1 MKITRIEKWK
11 VVVPMRPDSINSP
24 EYTSE
29 DDELSTFWK
38 VPKHIIRI
46 HTSDSGIVG
55 IGETGR
61 GCPAEAVDRAIAAL
75 VGREVESIDLHR
87 LPIEGWAPYM
97 AFEMALFDIVGKQ
110 QLPFLSAL
118 PRHRPGRCP
127 GAAAP
132 AGGGL
137 RGSGAQGQPRLVRAP
152 AR

>member
-61 GCPAEAVDRAIAAL
+61 GCPASDVDRAIAAL
-75 VGREVESIDLHR
+75 VGKEVESIDLHR
-87 LPIEGWAPYM
+87 HEVTK
-97 AFEMALFDIVGKQ
+97 E
-110 QLPFLSAL
+110 
-118 PRHRPGRCP
+118 RHSFP
-127 GAAAP
+127 
-132 AGGGL
+132 L
-137 RGSGAQGQPRLVRAP
+137 RSLNSSSMHTRNMFMINHLILMLK
-152 AR
+152 